1 MILHAKNYNSIK
13 NEFFVKVLFLKIFYF
28 ILRFLCE
35 NDFRIFRLI
44 EAMEKF
50 PKIHFPIQETNRIFR
65 ILSNHKGTVVNW
77 AEKVIWN
84 YADSPFRLKPK
95 SNYN

>member
-50 PKIHFPIQETNRIFR
+50 PKIHFPIQETNGIFR
-65 ILSNHKGTVVNW
+65 IFIKSQGYRCKLGR
-77 AEKVIWN
+77 EG
-84 YADSPFRLKPK
+84 YLKLRWQ
-95 SNYN
+95 SL